1 MGSLAPE
8 HYRIT
13 NIEID
18 KYIDDIDCYLSTNY
32 AIFFKDDLYKY
43 IADGNQLI
51 GKISLCK
58 RALKENSNRL
68 EDWEKRERDVN
79 IRIQEAKA
87 RYEKIFLC

>member
-18 KYIDDIDCYLSTNY
+18 KYIDDMDCYLSTNY
-32 AIFFKDDLYKY
+32 AILFKDDLYKY

-87 RYEKIFLC
+87 RYEKVFPC